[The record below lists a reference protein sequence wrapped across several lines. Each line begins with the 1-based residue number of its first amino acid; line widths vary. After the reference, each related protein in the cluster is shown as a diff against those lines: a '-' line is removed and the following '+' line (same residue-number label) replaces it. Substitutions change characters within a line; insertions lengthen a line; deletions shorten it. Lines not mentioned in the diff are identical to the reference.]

1 MGKRFQERF
10 GRVPDHNGFKGYI
23 GAHLIKAAAERVGA
37 LDQAKIRDCLHNNLF
52 TAADEPGL
60 LMDTY
65 VDEKGD
71 ADRPSFIVEV
81 KEPEVAGG
89 EGPSPAGRT
98 LHQAGLPLAG
108 LGSRPAPARDRS
120 AAAPGSRLALSR
132 GSTLRRPPFAPRP
145 RRGGP
150 RASPASAAR
159 APDVTDFLQLLVAGV
174 SIGSIYAMTAIGFV
188 LLWQTSNT
196 INFAQGEFVVLPAF
210 AMVLFWVILKLPF
223 GVALL
228 ATVLVSTLLLGFGVR
243 KLLVARLLQA
253 GVLPL
258 VIATIGLSLLIRYSL
273 QQFWTPLALP
283 FPALFPRVPMQL
295 GTVLLAWEE
304 IMNVVFAGAVIGALQ
319 LFITRTKLGW
329 AMQAVAQNRTLASV
343 LGIDVGR
350 LVTITFVLN
359 AALTALA
366 AILIA
371 PVYLVKYDIGIGL
384 GLKAF
389 YAAIIGG
396 FNQMRGALLGGLLV
410 GIVETLSAAYISGQF
425 RDAAVLAILVAVL
438 LWKPEGLW
446 GVKEEWAS

>member
-1 MGKRFQERF
+1 M
-10 GRVPDHNGFKGYI
+10 
-23 GAHLIKAAAERVGA
+23 
-37 LDQAKIRDCLHNNLF
+37 
-52 TAADEPGL
+52 
-60 LMDTY
+60 
-65 VDEKGD
+65 
-71 ADRPSFIVEV
+71 
-81 KEPEVAGG
+81 AGI
-89 EGPSPAGRT
+89 
-98 LHQAGLPLAG
+98 
-108 LGSRPAPARDRS
+108 
-120 AAAPGSRLALSR
+120 
-132 GSTLRRPPFAPRP
+132 
-145 RRGGP
+145 
-150 RASPASAAR
+150 
-159 APDVTDFLQLLVAGV
+159 

-188 LLWQTSNT
+188 LLWQTSNA

-210 AMVLFWVILKLPF
+210 AMVLFWMVLRLPF
-223 GVALL
+223 AVALL
-228 ATVLVSTLLLGFGVR
+228 ATILASTLLLGFGVR

-283 FPALFPRVPMQL
+283 FPAV
-295 GTVLLAWEE
+295 VLAWEE
-304 IMNVVFAGAVIGALQ
+304 LMNIVFAGAVIGALQ

-329 AMQAVAQNRTLASV
+329 AMQAVAQNRTLATV

-350 LVTITFVLN
+350 LITITFVLN
-359 AALTALA
+359 AALTAAA

-410 GIVETLSAAYISGQF
+410 GVVETLSAAYISGPF
-425 RDAAVLAILVAVL
+425 RDAAVLAILIVVL
-438 LWKPEGLW
+438 LWKPEGIW